1 MCSEYCQ
8 AKKIYKKW
16 YHSIDMMPEDVRK
29 EFDSHGVPQSVID
42 EWELEYLEELY
53 DEIVDYL
60 NVSNEYNCKIFLDY
74 KIIFRES
81 DKNLEYSKRM
91 VDLFKKFHQKGMLL
105 VEMNKND
112 VQYDYFFKHC
122 IICNKER
129 MSSDI
134 RRQLV
139 FESEYKFCGFLDF
152 LVSNSYLTLYE
163 EMMDILV
170 DIVKSANPSLNY
182 FIKELEEY
190 LMFINDEKWINR
202 LKESLNASKI

>member
-1 MCSEYCQ
+1 MHDKYYQ
-8 AKKIYKKW
+8 AKKLYKKW

-60 NVSNEYNCKIFLDY
+60 NVSNEYNSKIFTNF
-74 KIIFRES
+74 KIIFHKS
-81 DKNLEYSKRM
+81 DKSLEYSKRM

-112 VQYDYFFKHC
+112 LMYDYFLKHS

-129 MSSDI
+129 MSNDI

-152 LVSNSYLTLYE
+152 LISNSYLTLYD
-163 EMMDILV
+163 EMMVIIV
-170 DIVKSANPSLNY
+170 DIVKSANSSLNY

-202 LKESLNASKI
+202 LKS